1 MTIPIS
7 VNGLAKFMTSSE
19 ATRRRLLRDYKF
31 PFNKDGSKK
40 PQIVR
45 YSEARAAI
53 RDYHESGNNAA
64 TIVTAIEKLI
74 AKKQKNPDKDA
85 ARINDNIRALQT
97 YLEHF
102 SNRKFTVLETP
113 KPKYVHGEVA
123 VSAFPD
129 LYVDEEGSKK
139 LIKLDFSETKPDEEL
154 VEIML
159 KVMHEAAYASNLPV
173 LAGNVIY
180 LDITRKT
187 QHNGKKLNKQLKKNI
202 DAACETIAD
211 IWPKLKQQ

>member
-1 MTIPIS
+1 MAISIS

-19 ATRRRLLRDYKF
+19 AARRTILRDYKF

-45 YSEARAAI
+45 YSEARAVI
-53 RDYHESGNNAA
+53 RDYHESANNAA

-74 AKKQKNPDKDA
+74 GKKQKNPDKDA
-85 ARINDNIRALQT
+85 ARIDDNIRALQT

-113 KPKYVHGEVA
+113 KPKYIHGEVS
-123 VSAFPD
+123 VSAYPD
-129 LYVDEEGSKK
+129 LYVDEEGKKK
-139 LIKLDFSETKPDEEL
+139 LIKLDFSEKVPDEDS
-154 VEIML
+154 VGIML
-159 KVMHEAAYASNLPV
+159 KVMHEAAYNANLPV
-173 LAGNVIY
+173 HPADVIY
-180 LDITRKT
+180 LDITRHT
-187 QHNGKKLNKQLKKNI
+187 QYTGKKLNKQLKKNI

-211 IWPKLKQQ
+211 IWPKLKQ

>member
-19 ATRRRLLRDYKF
+19 ATRRRILKDFKF
-31 PFNKDGSKK
+31 PFNRDGSRK

-45 YSEARAAI
+45 YSETRAAI
-53 RDYHESGNNAA
+53 RDYHESGNNAG

-85 ARINDNIRALQT
+85 ARIDDNIRALKT

-102 SNRKFTVLETP
+102 SNRKFVVLETP
-113 KPKYVHGEVA
+113 KPKYVHGEVY
-123 VSAFPD
+123 VSAYPD
-129 LYVDEEGSKK
+129 LYVDEEGTKK
-139 LIKLDFSETKPDEEL
+139 IIKMDFSEKKPNEDA
-154 VEIML
+154 VEIIL
-159 KVMHEAAYASNLPV
+159 KVMHEAAYAANLS
-173 LAGNVIY
+173 LMAANVIY

-187 QHNGKKLNKQLKKNI
+187 QYNGKKLNKQLKKNI

-211 IWPKLKQQ
+211 IWPKLKQ